1 LATSFFAITFGYSLR
16 FKQSFITAAGLSLVI
31 SLIALVTPSR
41 TQGQGGNQQPLNVN
55 VINPAAAPALVRD
68 VNNVARPRFSATK
81 FCDISHLELTQVC
94 TIATAP
100 PDKQVVIEYVSVRAR
115 MEPGVLPFAQ
125 INATQTHAPSGMAQT
140 WRFPHIMTPQGTFE
154 NNGALRDFY
163 VSSQLVRFYV
173 DPGQPVALEVD
184 RSIHGT
190 LAVGFTV
197 TISGYFVDAPQ

>member
-1 LATSFFAITFGYSLR
+1 MFN
-16 FKQSFITAAGLSLVI
+16 FKQTLAACAGLALVI
-31 SLIALVTPSR
+31 ALIALATPIR
-41 TQGQGGNQQPLNVN
+41 TQGQGGNQQPLKVD

-68 VNNVARPRFSATK
+68 VDNQARPRFSATK

-125 INATQTHAPSGMAQT
+125 INATQTHAPSGMPLT
-140 WRFPHIMTPQGTFE
+140 WRFPLIMTPQGTFD
-154 NNGALRDFY
+154 NNGSPKDFY

-173 DPGQPVALEVD
+173 DPGQPVELEVE

-190 LAVGFTV
+190 LAVSFTA
-197 TISGYFVDAPQ
+197 TISGYFVDVP